1 MDALSTFASF
11 ALYLRGVALAGSIT
25 GSLLGAAEPVSASV
39 VAAVW
44 LGMVLTGDDWAGLV
58 LMLLMLL
65 FDTLCRPGSAKQSES

>member
-44 LGMVLTGDDWAGLV
+44 LGMVLWAGLV